1 MRIDRLLSITIMMLN
16 RDRVTARELSEKF
29 EVSIR
34 TIYRDLDALLLAGI
48 PVMSYPGN
56 EGGYGLIENYKINK
70 QLLSL
75 DEMLSILSSL
85 QSINISLEDKQYDSA
100 MEKIKSLVPGDKKEE
115 ISRQME
121 QIVIDFIPWGGN
133 IRQKD
138 NLCLIHKSIVASKII
153 EFTYTNNKG
162 IKERR
167 KVEPMT
173 LFFRGYG
180 WYLFAYCLLRD
191 DYRIFRLA
199 RIREISELSSLY
211 SRRYRSYKEFSTPEF
226 NKGKKI
232 ELVVKFSK
240 EIQPWVEDAFDNSDV
255 ESTSETHFIVRTEI
269 NEDDWIYPWI
279 LSFGEHAEILEPP
292 EIRVRISEI
301 SKKIQA
307 KYQT

>member
-16 RDRVTARELSEKF
+16 RDRVTARDLATKF
-29 EVSIR
+29 EVSVR
-34 TIYRDLDALLLAGI
+34 TIYRDMDALLLAGI

-56 EGGYGLIENYKINK
+56 EGGYGLIDNYKINK

-85 QSINISLEDKQYDSA
+85 RSINISLEDKQYDSA
-100 MEKIKSLVPGDKKEE
+100 MEKIKSLVPKDKKEE
-115 ISRQME
+115 ISRHME

-133 IRQKD
+133 IRQKR
-138 NLCLIHKSIVASKII
+138 NLSLIHKSITASKKI
-153 EFTYTNNKG
+153 EFTYTKNKG
-162 IKERR
+162 TRERR
-167 KVEPMT
+167 IVEPMT

-180 WYLFAYCLLRD
+180 WYLFAYCLLRN
-191 DYRIFRLA
+191 DYRIFRLV
-199 RIREISELSSLY
+199 RIREIKQLSALY
-211 SRRYRSYKEFSTPEF
+211 NRRNKSYKEFSVPEF

-240 EIQPWVEDAFDNSDV
+240 EMQAWIEDAFEYSDIK
-255 ESTSETHFIVRTEI
+255 SETKTHFIVRTII

-279 LSFGEHAEILEPP
+279 LSFGKHAEILEPSH
-292 EIRVRISEI
+292 IRKKMSEI
-301 SKKIQA
+301 SKEIQT